1 MGFTPCKAEQPLQ
14 GMELQEKKFSLK
26 FSRKYRKKV
35 SEKWNVRDN
44 KANFV
49 KLFCMKKY
57 VYIIILFKLREN
69 LALCIL
75 SNTLFSKYYYFFFL
89 LFDFFRLQFTE
100 VGNTWRCEPINGVWM
115 GGAAYVSPHEY
126 INTAY
131 FCSYRVIWVVTRKR
145 STTSSTAFFY

>member
-1 MGFTPCKAEQPLQ
+1 MQSWTATTRHG
-14 GMELQEKKFSLK
+14 EKKFSLK

-69 LALCIL
+69 LVLCIL
-75 SNTLFSKYYYFFFL
+75 SNKFFSKYYFFFFT
-89 LFDFFRLQFTE
+89 LF
-100 VGNTWRCEPINGVWM
+100 
-115 GGAAYVSPHEY
+115 
-126 INTAY
+126 
-131 FCSYRVIWVVTRKR
+131 
-145 STTSSTAFFY
+145 